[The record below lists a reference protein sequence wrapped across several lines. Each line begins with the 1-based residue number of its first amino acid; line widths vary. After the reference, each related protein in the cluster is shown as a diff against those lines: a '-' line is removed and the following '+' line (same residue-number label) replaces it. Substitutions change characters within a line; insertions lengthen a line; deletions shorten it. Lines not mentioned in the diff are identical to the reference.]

1 MSGRTAATSSYVA
14 PRRVSGPGRRLVTN
28 TSHVAAR
35 RSRMSRPRGSLR
47 SIAMLR
53 LLRSRLSEIPERYGC
68 GPGPI
73 ARLVSPVAD
82 SMVMTSA
89 PRSPRIWVAI
99 GPITTEVR
107 SSTRTPPRA
116 PVVRSSSGT
125 RGLDHPG
132 QGRPVGQRRAG
143 RSDERGA
150 PAVDLADVTLEQP
163 GGQLEGDGVV
173 EAVLLAGDGQVG
185 KDLGQAG
192 AVVHVEGGHEPTSS
206 STGCGH
212 SQ

>member
-1 MSGRTAATSSYVA
+1 
-14 PRRVSGPGRRLVTN
+14 
-28 TSHVAAR
+28 
-35 RSRMSRPRGSLR
+35 
-47 SIAMLR
+47 
-53 LLRSRLSEIPERYGC
+53 
-68 GPGPI
+68 
-73 ARLVSPVAD
+73 
-82 SMVMTSA
+82 MVMTA
-89 PRSPRIWVAI
+89 AQRSPRIWVAI

-116 PVVRSSSGT
+116 PVVRSSSGP

-132 QGRPVGQRRAG
+132 QG